1 MKIRGYFIYS
11 LFIWIGLFLSCTE
24 DRNSLCPTGVL
35 YLNIE
40 EDATLYTKA
49 QTGVT
54 FESLRVDVLDMNR
67 DTIDT
72 YKDYLSDVKDQR
84 MTLPVGKYIVA
95 VSSNHTGEADWETPL
110 YQGEEEVEVKQ
121 GEITSAQ
128 VVCKIANTKVSV
140 LYSEDMKNYF
150 SHYGTTVS
158 NTSGSLTFTRDE
170 YRSGYFTPEELT
182 VSLKLVNK
190 DGTEFVIR
198 KVYPDIK
205 PQYHYKFKFAL
216 ANPNPG
222 DDPEA
227 GADFDIEV
235 DSTNCTEISCNI
247 FIKIENLFG
256 KGIPYLNITGF
267 GSDTEN
273 RSLSWKPLKNGEKQ
287 PLPDPSPQL
296 ILNVPA
302 GIQEAKVDVNSTR
315 FNSDNLHIDLSK
327 EGEQIVEL
335 KKLLQDAYTWE
346 NLEKPETHTFAIR
359 VLDNLNQEAAIEFSL
374 VITPDLPA
382 ETKPANAFSTF
393 AFLEGSSDET
403 ENVRFKYWEKSKGVG
418 SAQEVKA
425 DANGDGSFKQVIKDL
440 NPNTE
445 YCYQALAGKD
455 VEGNV
460 VDFTTEKKEKL
471 PNGGLDEWFIKK
483 ASGKDMEYPE
493 PSDNLFWSSGNN
505 NYLSSGTPTLLSST
519 SEKATDSD
527 TNKKAANLQSVK
539 PKMVV
544 ALAAG
549 NLFTG
554 DFTIDVP
561 GGNIVM
567 GRPFSSRP
575 TSLKGYYWYTPGKV
589 DVPGTVNFP
598 SGKKV
603 VIESGIEDTCS
614 VYIAICK
621 HTYTMNTNH
630 SSTLFDLD
638 MDAFKENVIAYAELP
653 KDMTVKTSKYEKFV
667 LPLEYFQLDYK
678 GPFYIA
684 IVCSA
689 SKYGDYFIGSTSSNL
704 KLDEFELGYEYDEKC
719 FNNE

>member
-24 DRNSLCPTGVL
+24 DRNSLYPTGVL

-72 YKDYLSDVKDQR
+72 YKDYLSDVKGQR

-95 VSSNHTGEADWETPL
+95 VSSNHTGEAGWETPL

-335 KKLLQDAYTWE
+335 KELLQDAYTWE
-346 NLEKPETHTFAIR
+346 NLEKLETHTFAIR

-418 SAQEVKA
+418 SAQEVDA
-425 DANGDGSFKQVIKDL
+425 FANGDGSFKQVIKEL

-445 YCYQALAGKD
+445 YCYQALAGED

-460 VDFTTEKKEKL
+460 VDFTTEKKTEL
-471 PNGGLDEWFIKK
+471 PGGKFDEWDGNTPK
-483 ASGKDMEYPE
+483 ASVSP
-493 PSDNLFWSSGNN
+493 FWSSGNN
-505 NYLSSGTPTLLSST
+505 DYTKSLLSPT
-519 SEKATDSD
+519 VECVKIVEG
-527 TNKKAANLQSVK
+527 NKQAANLQSTFMMK
-539 PKMVV
+539 F
-544 ALAAG
+544 AAG

-554 DFTIDVP
+554 DFALSGMTGVITF
-561 GGNIVM
+561 
-567 GRPFSSRP
+567 GRHFDSRP
-575 TSLKGYYWYTPGKV
+575 TKLKGYYQYSPGNIDKG
-589 DVPGTVNFP
+589 GTITTP
-598 SGKKV
+598 SGVKIDV
-603 VIESGIEDTCS
+603 SGIDTCS
-614 VYIAICK
+614 VYIALVK
-621 HTYTMNTNH
+621 KPYTIKTSDTN
-630 SSTLFDLD
+630 SFFDLNTSW
-638 MDAFKENVIAYAELP
+638 FKENVIAHAELP
-653 KDMTVKTSKYEKFV
+653 AEKCKSTDGKYISFELTLNYFDSKYVGE
-667 LPLEYFQLDYK
+667 
-678 GPFYIA
+678 FYIA

-689 SKYGDYFIGSTSSNL
+689 SKYGDYFKGSTSSN
-704 KLDEFELGYEYDEKC
+704 
-719 FNNE
+719 